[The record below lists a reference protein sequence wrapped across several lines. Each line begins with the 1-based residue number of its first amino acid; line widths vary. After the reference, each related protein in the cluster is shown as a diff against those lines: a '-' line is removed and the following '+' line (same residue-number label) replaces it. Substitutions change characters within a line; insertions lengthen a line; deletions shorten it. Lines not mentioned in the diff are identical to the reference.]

1 MVVTVL
7 CVVATTALGGGA
19 VRDTVGAVGGR
30 VVGGTMAS
38 AGGGQSNRGHY
49 NKEEKHAAHNHSA
62 VETDTAF
69 GIAPPP
75 SFVL

>member
-1 MVVTVL
+1 MVVSVL
-7 CVVATTALGGGA
+7 CVVAATASGGGA
-19 VRDTVGAVGGR
+19 LSDTVGAVGGR
-30 VVGGTMAS
+30 VVGGTIAS
-38 AGGGQSNRGHY
+38 AGGGHSNRGHY
-49 NKEEKHAAHNHSA
+49 KEEKHAAHNHSA